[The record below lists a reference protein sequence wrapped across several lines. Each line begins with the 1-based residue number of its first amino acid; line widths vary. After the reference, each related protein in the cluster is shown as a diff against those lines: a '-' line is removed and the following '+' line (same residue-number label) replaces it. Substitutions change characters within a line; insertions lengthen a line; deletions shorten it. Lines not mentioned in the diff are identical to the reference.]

1 MALKMDD
8 QTVEWRM
15 WKEYQPGKPGPTPG
29 STKTSH
35 VSFLG
40 LTTFLC
46 KMKEED
52 FFFFF
57 YKYNSPQLPREIIS
71 QASQWISKT
80 TESTEPYTYYIFSY
94 TDIPVIESNINLAQ

>member
-52 FFFFF
+52 FFFFSINIIVPSYHGRLHPKPPSGF
-57 YKYNSPQLPREIIS
+57 LKPQRVPNPIR
-71 QASQWISKT
+71 T
-80 TESTEPYTYYIFSY
+80 IFFPIQIY
-94 TDIPVIESNINLAQ
+94 L